1 MEVREFLRMLVAL
14 AKRYK
19 VKVHPKQ
26 LDTLTKTFDNGGQ
39 FDCIV
44 ANRCIVVVRSPE

>member
-19 VKVHPKQ
+19 VKVHPKE
-26 LDTLTKTFDNGGQ
+26 LDTLTKTFDNGGK

-44 ANRCIVVVRSPE
+44 GNACIVVVRTLE

>member
-1 MEVREFLRMLVAL
+1 MEVRDFLRMLVAL

-19 VKVHPKQ
+19 VKVHPKE
-26 LDTLTKTFDNGGQ
+26 LDTLTKTFDDGGQ

-44 ANRCIVVVRSPE
+44 SDRCIVVVRTSE

>member
-1 MEVREFLRMLVAL
+1 MEVRDFLRMLVAL

-19 VKVHPKQ
+19 VKVHPKE
-26 LDTLTKTFDNGGQ
+26 LDTLSKTFDNGGQ

-44 ANRCIVVVRSPE
+44 ANQRIVVVRTSK